1 MTSRTQATF
10 SVVSVGSTQ
19 LPSTLNMNGA
29 LRSPNA
35 VAVAATL
42 LIAVIR
48 PALATPA
55 IAIQATTRRVTQVTI
70 SL

>member
-1 MTSRTQATF
+1 VVENPSAWLMTSRTQATF

-19 LPSTLNMNGA
+19 LPSTLNMKGA

-42 LIAVIR
+42 LIAPPSIG
-48 PALATPA
+48 T
-55 IAIQATTRRVTQVTI
+55 
-70 SL
+70 